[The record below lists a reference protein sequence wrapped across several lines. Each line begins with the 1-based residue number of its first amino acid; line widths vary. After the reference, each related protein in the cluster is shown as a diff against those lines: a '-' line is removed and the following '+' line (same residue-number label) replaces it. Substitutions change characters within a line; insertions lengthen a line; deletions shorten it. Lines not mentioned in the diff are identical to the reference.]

1 MKPIIFD
8 TKDFI
13 KKAKEKHGNKY
24 DYSKVEYVDSKT
36 KVCIICPIHGEFWQL
51 PNNHLRGKGCS
62 KCKGG
67 VKLTNEEFIKK
78 ANIKFKNF
86 FNYSKVNYTN
96 ATTPIIITCPIH
108 GDFWQTPQSHLHSTY
123 GCPSCALAY
132 RVAKRQ
138 SNTKNFI
145 EKAKK
150 VHGDKYDY
158 SKVDYVDSRTKV
170 LIICPQHGEF
180 VQRPNTLLNG

>member
-132 RVAKRQ
+132 
-138 SNTKNFI
+138 
-145 EKAKK
+145 
-150 VHGDKYDY
+150 
-158 SKVDYVDSRTKV
+158 
-170 LIICPQHGEF
+170 
-180 VQRPNTLLNG
+180 